1 MASKIPAMGDQYKS
15 YMPAK
20 NDLSM
25 FVTPVSEP
33 EMKKLI
39 MQLNDGAPGRD
50 GVTAKSIHH
59 ACAGGDTRISTAPIF
74 SRYFTIF
81 MHHTR
86 LIFVYA
92 LDYTPRT

>member
-1 MASKIPAMGDQYKS
+1 MYRYTYRIDQTDRYAALVKNIPKFRHLYSFVVARLL
-15 YMPAK
+15 AA
-20 NDLSM
+20 SM
-25 FVTPVSEP
+25 FHS
-33 EMKKLI
+33 
-39 MQLNDGAPGRD
+39 N
-50 GVTAKSIHH
+50 H
-59 ACAGGDTRISTAPIF
+59 ACTGGDTRISTAPIF